1 LIANICGN
9 WELPINVDLKNEDD
23 LGLHSR
29 SYIHYAATHKDL
41 VSAKCWATKWLLETV
56 DIDKTKSYSVV
67 EYFSGIGV
75 MTTIIRNIFNIQNH
89 FALEMDLNCCDQ
101 IRDSFPDVTVGR
113 ADFKKLARMEADYDL
128 KFLDFP
134 SSSIAQL
141 HTKWKIEN
149 FLAMFSLKPKIVV
162 WTDTS
167 VCYPMTLHGKSYQK
181 YFGTTNEI
189 TSVFD
194 YLTEFSTWLFDKTG
208 YTITTVAQRANN
220 ALYIAAVPGDHRVI
234 NFKKFDLRTYGT
246 GGFVL
251 NDAANRTL
259 V

>member
-1 LIANICGN
+1 MIARICER
-9 WELPINVDLKNEDD
+9 WELPVNVDLKNEDD

-56 DIDKTKSYSVV
+56 DNDKTKSYSVV

-75 MTTIIRNIFNIQNH
+75 MTTIIRNVFNIENH
-89 FALEMDLNCCDQ
+89 FALEMDDRCCQQ
-101 IRDSFPDVTVGR
+101 IRSSFPDVTVGK

-149 FLAMFSLKPKIVV
+149 FLIMFSSKPKMVV

-167 VCYPMTLHGKSYQK
+167 VCYPMILHGKSYRK
-181 YFGTTNEI
+181 YFGKTNEI
-189 TSVFD
+189 TSVDD
-194 YLTEFSTWLFDKTG
+194 YLAEFSTWLFEKTG
-208 YTITTVAQRANN
+208 YTITTVAQRASN

-234 NFKKFDLRTYGT
+234 NFKKFDLRTYGM

-251 NDAANRTL
+251 NDSANRSL